1 MILLFRNSK
10 QYYARKLGYGI
21 GSLKLPGRYNF
32 KNRVEDWNNIYN
44 INYWDF
50 RKIIRRISLLEC
62 ISSNRFS
69 EYIPCWNR
77 RWPRVMRKEWAKR
90 HGQLCHPRDDDDI
103 TNITDHQLEIITRKL
118 KYADIIKGRH
128 CEIRYN
134 IPQNKVL
141 YSVWNEERWNKL
153 MPTSSYIFKI
163 NKKHVYP
170 KMVLPLYQI
179 EADDYYNSEGVRS
192 EVLNSHISLAF
203 HGPASLSTLRKLES
217 KDSLVNSIDAW
228 KNIDSK
234 QIDKIHG
241 RFLQPFLDRIEVVNS
256 LKLN

>member
-10 QYYARKLGYGI
+10 EYYARKLGYGI
-21 GSLKLPGRYNF
+21 GADDNF

-69 EYIPCWNR
+69 EYMPCWNR

-179 EADDYYNSEGVRS
+179 EADDYYSSEGVRT

-241 RFLQPFLDRIEVVNS
+241 RFLQPFLARMEVVNS